1 MRHFTKLT
9 SAFAGMLLAAFS
21 FNSMATAD
29 SYPSRAVTIVV
40 PYNAGGTT
48 DTVAR
53 IVAQYLSEKLGQ
65 AVVVEN
71 KPGTS
76 GTVGAGVV
84 ARSDPD
90 GYTLLMGTISTHAT
104 NPSLY
109 KSLPYDNIKDFSPIS
124 LCASSPNMLIVNPS
138 VPAKSVAELID
149 LLKKNP
155 GKYTYGSNGAGT
167 SQHLIAELFKAQTG
181 TDILHIPYKGSGKM
195 IVDVVAGHIDMSF
208 DNMPTALGQM
218 KADKVRGLA
227 VTALERVSQAPDVP
241 TLAETMPGFRAGSWQ
256 GLFAPAGVP
265 EEALNKLSEAVQA
278 VLKMDAV
285 KERFNKLGAT
295 PEPMTRAKFTGFVKS
310 ETERW
315 AKVIADAGLS
325 KTK

>member
-1 MRHFTKLT
+1 MQRMNKIVAILT
-9 SAFAGMLLAAFS
+9 GLFASLWFLGPVAAD
-21 FNSMATAD
+21 T
-29 SYPSRAVTIVV
+29 YPSHPITIVV

-53 IVAQYLSEKLGQ
+53 IIAQHLGAKLGQ
-65 AVVVEN
+65 PVLVEN

-76 GTVGAGVV
+76 GTVGAAFV
-84 ARSDPD
+84 ARAKPD

-109 KSLPYDNIKDFSPIS
+109 KSLPYDNIKDFAPIS
-124 LCASSPNMLIVNPS
+124 MCASSPNMLIVNPE
-138 VPAKSVAELID
+138 VPATNVAELIE

-167 SQHLIAELFKAQTG
+167 SQHLIAELFKTQTG
-181 TDILHIPYKGSGKM
+181 TDILHVPYKGSGKM
-195 IVDVVAGHIDMSF
+195 IIDVVAGHIDMSF

-218 KADKVRGLA
+218 KANKVRALA
-227 VTALERVSQAPDVP
+227 VTSLKRVPQAPDVP
-241 TLAETMPGFRAGSWQ
+241 TLAETLPGFQAGSWQ

-265 EEALNKLSEAVQA
+265 DAILDKLNAAVQE
-278 VLKMDAV
+278 VLNMKDV
-285 KERFNKLGAT
+285 EESFQKLGAT
-295 PEPMTRAKFTGFVKS
+295 PEPMSRADFTAFVKS

-315 AKVIADAGLS
+315 AKVIGDAGLS
-325 KTK
+325 QTK